1 MSSFCGSSLGFSGF
15 LFSSVVDDEGL
26 LSAKTEQRFYK
37 ILHVHLVGLFV
48 FISERNT
55 VTLVKTAYYVVE
67 VQYKKLK
74 YVD

>member
-15 LFSSVVDDEGL
+15 LFSSVVDEGS
-26 LSAKTEQRFYK
+26 LSAKTEQRSYK

-55 VTLVKTAYYVVE
+55 VTLVKTAYYAVE

>member
-15 LFSSVVDDEGL
+15 LFSSVVDEGL
-26 LSAKTEQRFYK
+26 LSAKTEQCFYK

-55 VTLVKTAYYVVE
+55 VTLVKTAIYYAVE